1 MSDWSAVLAETRDLN
16 ATFYGSWSD
25 VMGRQQQNENNKNA
39 TNVKTG
45 PNTTADFNQIGLVPT
60 NDRFAKFSEH
70 TVATCKIIVQHTTFV
85 YTHSRALQHF
95 LPCRGGNLS
104 KFVVISAIFLYY
116 NGNNGLHTDR

>member
-45 PNTTADFNQIGLVPT
+45 PNTTADFNQIGPAPDVLGVL
-60 NDRFAKFSEH
+60 A
-70 TVATCKIIVQHTTFV
+70 AIIV
-85 YTHSRALQHF
+85 A
-95 LPCRGGNLS
+95 GGR
-104 KFVVISAIFLYY
+104 FFA
-116 NGNNGLHTDR
+116 D